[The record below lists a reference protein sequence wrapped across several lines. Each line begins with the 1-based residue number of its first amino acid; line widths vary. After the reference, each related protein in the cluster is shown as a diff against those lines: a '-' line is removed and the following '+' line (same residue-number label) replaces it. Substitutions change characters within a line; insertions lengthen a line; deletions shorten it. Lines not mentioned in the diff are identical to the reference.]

1 MFFGEKIVQH
11 TKDFIDETKKK
22 NLCTC
27 SPLRNVV
34 LIGSSIEVQ
43 HTFCPVLFVL
53 KFMTVVTQNLFLQVP
68 YLVRKSAVCRT
79 HKAGTI
85 VCPNQGQFVEP
96 WQNNAWNTWRGEWKK
111 KIQGIGIPL
120 AGKHIQLHRDD
131 LYTSEHRC
139 EGIAVSTLPN
149 YKLAYDSRPSRH
161 EWTMAS
167 TRSLW

>member
-11 TKDFIDETKKK
+11 TKDFVDETKKK

-53 KFMTVVTQNLFLQVP
+53 KFMTVVIQNLFLQVP
-68 YLVRKSAVCRT
+68 YLVRKIAVCRT

-96 WQNNAWNTWRGEWKK
+96 
-111 KIQGIGIPL
+111 
-120 AGKHIQLHRDD
+120 
-131 LYTSEHRC
+131 
-139 EGIAVSTLPN
+139 
-149 YKLAYDSRPSRH
+149 
-161 EWTMAS
+161 
-167 TRSLW
+167 